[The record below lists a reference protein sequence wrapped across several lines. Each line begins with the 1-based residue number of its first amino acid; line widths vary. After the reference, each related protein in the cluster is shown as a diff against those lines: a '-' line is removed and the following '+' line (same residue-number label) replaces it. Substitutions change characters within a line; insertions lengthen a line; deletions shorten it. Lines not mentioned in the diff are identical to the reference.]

1 MKRSINIVTLGCSK
15 NVVDSE
21 KLAARL
27 HRAGYSLVH
36 DGKLEAAPVAVIN
49 TCGFI
54 NSAKEESVNT
64 ILEFAQAKR
73 QGKLRALF
81 VMGCLAERYKDEL
94 RKELAEVDD
103 FFGVNNLDDVL
114 TALGVPHAQALV
126 GERLL
131 STAKHYAYL
140 KISEGCSWRCSYCA
154 IPLIRGAHISTPM
167 EELVS
172 EAEMLAA
179 QGVKELMVV
188 AQDSTYYGIDLYGE
202 RCIAQLLHR
211 LSEVR
216 GIAWIR
222 LHYAYPAQFPA
233 DLMDEL
239 RSNPKLCKYLD
250 IPFQHAS
257 DAVLRAMRRG
267 HTRQQ
272 AYELV
277 QQLREQVPNIAL
289 RTTLMVGHPGEDEVA
304 FAELLDFVRT
314 ARFERLGVFTYSE
327 EEGTYGAAHLPDTIP
342 PAEKQRRAD
351 ELMRVQQA
359 ISAELNAARVGRT
372 FRVLVDRKEGGYY
385 VGRTEHD
392 SPEVDG
398 EVLIPVGNRRLRCGA
413 FYEVRVVGAEE
424 FDLYGEAI

>member
-1 MKRSINIVTLGCSK
+1 MKHSINIVTLGCSK

-27 HRAGYSLVH
+27 HRAGYTLVH
-36 DGKLEAAPVAVIN
+36 DGAVEAAPVVVVN

-54 NSAKEESVNT
+54 DSAKEESVNT
-64 ILEFAQAKR
+64 ILAFAQAKQ

-103 FFGVNNLDDVL
+103 FFGVNKLDDVL
-114 TALGVPHAQALV
+114 TALGVPHAQALL

-131 STAKHYAYL
+131 STARHYAYL
-140 KISEGCSWRCSYCA
+140 KISEGCSWKCSYCA
-154 IPLIRGAHISTPM
+154 IPLIRGNHVSTPL
-167 EELVS
+167 EQLVS

-188 AQDSTYYGIDLYGE
+188 AQDSTYYGLDLYGH
-202 RCIAQLLHR
+202 RCLAQLLR
-211 LSEVR
+211 ALSELR
-216 GIAWIR
+216 GLEWIR
-222 LHYAYPAQFPA
+222 LHYAYPAQFPP
-233 DLMDEL
+233 DLIDEL

-272 AYELV
+272 AFDLV
-277 QQLREQVPNIAL
+277 AQLREQVPNIAL
-289 RTTLMVGHPGEDEVA
+289 RTTLMVGHPGEDEAA

-327 EEGTYGAAHLPDTIP
+327 EEGTYGAAHLADTIP

-351 ELMRVQQA
+351 ELMRLQQG
-359 ISAELNAARVGRT
+359 ISAELNAARVGHS
-372 FRVLVDRKEGGYY
+372 FRVLIDRKEGDYY
-385 VGRTEHD
+385 IGRTQHD

-398 EVLIPVGNRRLRCGA
+398 EVLIPAATRRLRCGT
-413 FYEVRVVGAEE
+413 FHNVRITGAEE
-424 FDLYGEAI
+424 FDLFGEI